1 VNIVHSPGT
10 AHKPVAA
17 SIDRRHGRP
26 RRVCQGSGRRPA
38 TLATESRLVLH
49 ARSEFSLRPRRV
61 VMRRGTLVLAAM
73 LVLGTSGAAFAE
85 SHAEKKQPSC
95 DDIQAKWEMGG
106 GTDSEDM
113 VAKKMNVPVER
124 VRECLK
130 KDAAEQKGADAPAKS
145 K

>member
-1 VNIVHSPGT
+1 
-10 AHKPVAA
+10 
-17 SIDRRHGRP
+17 
-26 RRVCQGSGRRPA
+26 
-38 TLATESRLVLH
+38 
-49 ARSEFSLRPRRV
+49 
-61 VMRRGTLVLAAM
+61 MRRGTWLVLAAM

-85 SHAEKKQPSC
+85 SHTEKKQPSC

-130 KDAAEQKGADAPAKS
+130 KDAAEQKGADAPPKS

>member
-1 VNIVHSPGT
+1 
-10 AHKPVAA
+10 
-17 SIDRRHGRP
+17 
-26 RRVCQGSGRRPA
+26 
-38 TLATESRLVLH
+38 
-49 ARSEFSLRPRRV
+49 
-61 VMRRGTLVLAAM
+61 MRRGTWVVLATT

-113 VAKKMNVPVER
+113 IAKKMNVPVER

-130 KDAAEQKGADAPAKS
+130 KDAMEQEKADDPAAAK
-145 K
+145 

>member
-1 VNIVHSPGT
+1 MGT
-10 AHKPVAA
+10 SAAGARSRAAACAA
-17 SIDRRHGRP
+17 SAAH
-26 RRVCQGSGRRPA
+26 A
-38 TLATESRLVLH
+38 TLATNLHLVLH

-73 LVLGTSGAAFAE
+73 LVLGTSGAVFAE
-85 SHAEKKQPSC
+85 SHTEKKQPSC

-113 VAKKMNVPVER
+113 IAKKMNVPVER

-130 KDAAEQKGADAPAKS
+130 KDAMEQKGADAPAKS